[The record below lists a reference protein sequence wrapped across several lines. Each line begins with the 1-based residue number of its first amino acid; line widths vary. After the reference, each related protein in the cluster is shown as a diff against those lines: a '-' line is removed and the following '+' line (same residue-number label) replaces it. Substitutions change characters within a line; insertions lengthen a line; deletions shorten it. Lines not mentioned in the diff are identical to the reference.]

1 MLTLGTYLTTT
12 DNIVRARGKIP
23 FLVIVVKILS
33 ISKLISENVFT
44 FSELVGLYKVINVD
58 IAINLYEE
66 TRIINLE
73 FVVELG
79 SS

>member
-1 MLTLGTYLTTT
+1 VLTLGTYLTTT

-33 ISKLISENVFT
+33 ISKLISENIT

-73 FVVELG
+73 FVMELG

>member
-33 ISKLISENVFT
+33 ISKLISENIT

-73 FVVELG
+73 FVMELG

>member
-23 FLVIVVKILS
+23 FLVIVVKS
-33 ISKLISENVFT
+33 YT

-58 IAINLYEE
+58 IAINLYEV